1 MSLLRTPKK
10 SKIPVDNKVVPAQLT
25 RPVGSYW
32 DNTEINKVAD
42 QLAEGVKVTRSKVRL
57 QAQSEKTSTP
67 DTTPNSPTGPT
78 FDYSDTSS
86 IHSEVLNL
94 SVEHLISPNNSVSSQ
109 SLEAVVT
116 PNPILAESP
125 HSGSDQS
132 EVLRQESLTL
142 GSQVPPSIS
151 PLPIQL
157 SPTLPLPSVTEETP
171 TQAPSV
177 LVQVVSETPR
187 IPEIIVTQPIV
198 EVRPAP
204 SEPIS
209 NPATSTL
216 RSEEQQDNNS
226 LLETILINLDV
237 PIITPVVIEPPKTMT
252 EPRTF
257 SLRGRVY
264 TVHQTHEIFDLV
276 CKTYDKVLE
285 KVSSP
290 NIFKRT
296 YDELSNL
303 RCDVKTLLLEL
314 NSVYSFFD
322 LVGEITDAIPN
333 MQAET
338 KEMLAKIEDR
348 MKSWKPTQ
356 QSVSKDPTFTVDDR
370 KKLDNLE
377 KSMKA
382 LESFIKRNPRA
393 HADSDDEP
401 QAASQSFKKRPPL
414 APIQKFKGSKQTY
427 TAFKQAFKDAFEGC
441 GLSNISLANNLG
453 QYLEGE
459 AQKQTLYLI
468 DNLSEDT
475 YELMFAALDRA
486 YGIDNERAK
495 DMFIKFQKLPQIKV
509 LNSATMSNLL
519 TTLENVWKQLIKYC
533 GNSFR
538 EEDNVIFHAFLK
550 KLPLHEQGKF
560 LDHCNYKDQKRT
572 FTTFKAWLRE
582 MWERVRDLEDGKTD
596 KGLALWMQNMEVGKD
611 NLLFDQTDTD
621 EVIMPG
627 WDQVVKTDNHG
638 NFQYEVPSDDH
649 SSFYYVRDGKATKV
663 SKFVFPKKEN
673 TKPPQR
679 PPNPNL
685 KCGHCQKTGHGT
697 YTCDVFKALTVK
709 DRYKSVKDNKLCIRC
724 LNPGHFAR
732 DCKSKYNCGVNK
744 CERRHNKL
752 LHPEALSKN
761 MLAMLAMQGLGSDLD
776 SDTEYPVTPSTSKQS
791 KN

>member
-1 MSLLRTPKK
+1 
-10 SKIPVDNKVVPAQLT
+10 
-25 RPVGSYW
+25 
-32 DNTEINKVAD
+32 
-42 QLAEGVKVTRSKVRL
+42 
-57 QAQSEKTSTP
+57 
-67 DTTPNSPTGPT
+67 
-78 FDYSDTSS
+78 
-86 IHSEVLNL
+86 
-94 SVEHLISPNNSVSSQ
+94 
-109 SLEAVVT
+109 
-116 PNPILAESP
+116 
-125 HSGSDQS
+125 
-132 EVLRQESLTL
+132 
-142 GSQVPPSIS
+142 
-151 PLPIQL
+151 
-157 SPTLPLPSVTEETP
+157 
-171 TQAPSV
+171 
-177 LVQVVSETPR
+177 
-187 IPEIIVTQPIV
+187 
-198 EVRPAP
+198 
-204 SEPIS
+204 
-209 NPATSTL
+209 
-216 RSEEQQDNNS
+216 
-226 LLETILINLDV
+226 
-237 PIITPVVIEPPKTMT
+237 
-252 EPRTF
+252 
-257 SLRGRVY
+257 
-264 TVHQTHEIFDLV
+264 
-276 CKTYDKVLE
+276 
-285 KVSSP
+285 
-290 NIFKRT
+290 
-296 YDELSNL
+296 
-303 RCDVKTLLLEL
+303 
-314 NSVYSFFD
+314 
-322 LVGEITDAIPN
+322 
-333 MQAET
+333 
-338 KEMLAKIEDR
+338 
-348 MKSWKPTQ
+348 
-356 QSVSKDPTFTVDDR
+356 
-370 KKLDNLE
+370 
-377 KSMKA
+377 
-382 LESFIKRNPRA
+382 
-393 HADSDDEP
+393 
-401 QAASQSFKKRPPL
+401 
-414 APIQKFKGSKQTY
+414 
-427 TAFKQAFKDAFEGC
+427 
-441 GLSNISLANNLG
+441 
-453 QYLEGE
+453 
-459 AQKQTLYLI
+459 
-468 DNLSEDT
+468 
-475 YELMFAALDRA
+475 MFAALDRA

-538 EEDNVIFHAFLK
+538 EGDNVIFHAFLK

-761 MLAMLAMQGLGSDLD
+761 MLAMLAMQGLSSDLD